1 MSFNK
6 VKDNEIANR
15 TLSQQIADSITME
28 IIEGQYKPGE
38 RLYEMKLTEHFGTS
52 RAPIRE
58 ALYILEKEGIV
69 ERSPRRGV
77 FVKNYTSKELF
88 DLYDVIYRLEEIA
101 LEKASESISESQLIY
116 LKDLIGQMESEAEQ
130 KKIRNYFSLMEK
142 LQISFFEVT
151 GNEVLKEVYTNLI
164 TRITRFRFMSLSHP
178 LSLEHSIE
186 EYKSIVDGL
195 IERNYTQVKFHLK
208 RKEKRALEIWKQK
221 GF

>member
-1 MSFNK
+1 MTSNY
-6 VKDNEIANR
+6 VKENEISNR

-28 IIEGQYKPGE
+28 IIDGKYKPGE

-58 ALYILEKEGIV
+58 ALYILEKEGVV

-77 FVKNYTSKELF
+77 FVKNYTFKELF

-101 LEKASESISESQLIY
+101 LEKTCESISDSQVTY
-116 LKDLIGQMESEAEQ
+116 LKGLLGQMESEAEK

-164 TRITRFRFMSLSHP
+164 TRITRLRFMSLSHP

-186 EYKSIVDGL
+186 EYKDIVEGI
-195 IERNYTQVKFHLK
+195 IERNYDKVKFHLK
-208 RKEKRALEIWKQK
+208 RKETRALEIWKQK
-221 GF
+221 GY